1 MSMIRNCCRAAL
13 TNMQS
18 VKRFIAKAK
27 IEEVRVTAGAVT
39 APNRCFLYLVL
50 FSVFVSVHL

>member
-1 MSMIRNCCRAAL
+1 
-13 TNMQS
+13 MQS

-39 APNRCFLYLVL
+39 AKNRYSFM
-50 FSVFVSVHL
+50 HGPIQ